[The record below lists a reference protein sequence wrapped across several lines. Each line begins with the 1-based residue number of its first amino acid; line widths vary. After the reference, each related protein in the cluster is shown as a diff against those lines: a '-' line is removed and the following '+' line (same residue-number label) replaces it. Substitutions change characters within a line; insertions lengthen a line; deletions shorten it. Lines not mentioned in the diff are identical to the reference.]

1 MLDVTPPNPPWI
13 PFVPRE
19 HSGAALS
26 YYYSDPNSTIPV
38 REVTRADDNKAD
50 PNMETMTYGMFTTCE
65 RGMRAGMVRD
75 GRPYIFFCTN
85 RGGRR
90 VLTGYYLIGWY
101 CKGPPIKGYRRAG
114 GSVPHDYIL
123 AASRM
128 KFVDPGFPLTQLT
141 PYLGRKRVDTPFRT
155 FRYIDS
161 EMARLLRELIDGTPD
176 ATESY
181 LGEIRR
187 LEKLNLAKYGYRYRN
202 WKREEGFTWSAAPPF
217 LGIEQ

>member
-1 MLDVTPPNPPWI
+1 M
-13 PFVPRE
+13 
-19 HSGAALS
+19 
-26 YYYSDPNSTIPV
+26 
-38 REVTRADDNKAD
+38 
-50 PNMETMTYGMFTTCE
+50 
-65 RGMRAGMVRD
+65 
-75 GRPYIFFCTN
+75 
-85 RGGRR
+85 
-90 VLTGYYLIGWY
+90 
-101 CKGPPIKGYRRAG
+101 
-114 GSVPHDYIL
+114 PHDYIL

-217 LGIEQ
+217 LGIEQFGMPCHYGLDRFEDAAQMGGHRFDGAPVRQPVFPDVIDRVRA